1 MKTSIQA
8 QLQSIKDQIVTTK
21 SQSASEGD
29 GLAINQGNNYN
40 GKNSAYVW
48 RIVRNSKIFNRF
60 DVIETCTNKVQ
71 KSCLD
76 LDTAQELVELHNQQV
91 EKWWEVKSSQP
102 TKQVNQSFH
111 NV

>member
-48 RIVRNSKIFNRF
+48 RIVRNSKLFNRF

-102 TKQVNQSFH
+102 AKQTFH

>member
-21 SQSASEGD
+21 TENEG
-29 GLAINQGNNYN
+29 GGYAINQGNNYN

-48 RIVRNSKIFNRF
+48 RIVRNSKLFNRF

-76 LDTAQELVELHNQQV
+76 LDAAQAIVELHNQQV

-102 TKQVNQSFH
+102 AKQAFH
-111 NV
+111 TV

>member
-8 QLQSIKDQIVTTK
+8 QLQSIKDQIVTNK

>member
-1 MKTSIQA
+1 MKTSIRA

-21 SQSASEGD
+21 PANEGS
-29 GLAINQGNNYN
+29 GYAINQGHNYN

-48 RIVRNSKIFNRF
+48 RIVRNSKLFDHF

-76 LDTAQELVELHNQQV
+76 LDAAQELVELHNQQV

-102 TKQVNQSFH
+102 TNQYKQQFH
-111 NV
+111 TV